1 MRYEAKHSHF
11 KHLARVIANFKNM
24 AKTLAMRHQM
34 YMCYHLS
41 NPVGYFRTATLLV
54 SHCVVITST
63 NKILIACFFTNSW
76 ISVSQ
81 QFGL

>member
-41 NPVGYFRTATLLV
+41 NPVGYLRFP
-54 SHCVVITST
+54 
-63 NKILIACFFTNSW
+63 NSY
-76 ISVSQ
+76 SSGKPLCGNHFDKQ
-81 QFGL
+81 NFNCMFLYQ